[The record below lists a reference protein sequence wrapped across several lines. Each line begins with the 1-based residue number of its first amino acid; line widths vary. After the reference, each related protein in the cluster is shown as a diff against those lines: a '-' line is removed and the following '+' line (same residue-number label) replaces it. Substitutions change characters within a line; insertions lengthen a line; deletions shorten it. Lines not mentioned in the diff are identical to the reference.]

1 MPTRAPPAIDST
13 DAQLPVADNAG
24 QVGIIQTHILAVA
37 FAVHIANGQLP
48 GPALAHAVK
57 CHLAGEFV
65 FYLGIETGVERLLVG
80 ATQFN
85 GNTTGALLG
94 LL

>member
-1 MPTRAPPAIDST
+1 MPAGAPPAIDST
-13 DAQLPVADNAG
+13 DAKLPVTDDAG
-24 QVGIIQTHILAVA
+24 QVGVVQTHILVVA
-37 FAVHIANGQLP
+37 LAIHIPHRQLP
-48 GPALAHAVK
+48 GPTITHAVK

-65 FYLGIETGVERLLVG
+65 FYLGIEAGVERLLIG
-80 ATQFN
+80 TTQFN